1 MKYFKCIS
9 SLILVIIIFAISTLN
24 IIAQNDTVNNMFTIE
39 EKIVNE
45 ENEFFKQNIKYP
57 YLKIKEDYKN
67 EKNKNLIGNIN
78 KEIEAY
84 INHFI
89 QDIKSQSD
97 EYSKEYNEELSKSKE
112 DYIKY
117 QYEAYSDYKVTYN
130 KNNILSIP
138 ITTYNFTGGAHGMTY
153 LKSFNYDLSTGDK
166 LSLKDMFKGSV
177 DYKKIVN
184 DYITLEINK
193 NKEIYFTDK
202 DGFNGISDNQEFY
215 IDNNGIVVY
224 FQLYDIAPYYVG
236 IPRFNLSNK
245 EFKKYLK

>member
-9 SLILVIIIFAISTLN
+9 SIILVIIIFTSSTLN
-24 IIAQNDTVNNMFTIE
+24 IIAQNNTVNNMFTIE
-39 EKIVNE
+39 EKIINE
-45 ENEFFKQNIKYP
+45 ESEFFKQNIKYP
-57 YLKIKEDYKN
+57 HLNLKEDYKD
-67 EKNKNLIGNIN
+67 EKSKNIVNNIN
-78 KEIEAY
+78 KEIEEY
-84 INHFI
+84 INNFI

-97 EYSKEYNEELSKSKE
+97 KYSKEYNEDLSKSKD

-117 QYEAYSDYKVTYN
+117 QYEAYSDYKITYN
-130 KNNILSIP
+130 KDNILSIP
-138 ITTYNFTGGAHGMTY
+138 ITTYNFTGGAHGMSY
-153 LKSFNYDLSTGDK
+153 LKSFNYDLITGEI
-166 LSLKDMFKGSV
+166 LSLKDMFKDNI

-184 DYITLEINK
+184 DYINSEIEK
-193 NKEIYFTDK
+193 NKDNYFSGK

-236 IPRFNLSNK
+236 IPKFEFNNR